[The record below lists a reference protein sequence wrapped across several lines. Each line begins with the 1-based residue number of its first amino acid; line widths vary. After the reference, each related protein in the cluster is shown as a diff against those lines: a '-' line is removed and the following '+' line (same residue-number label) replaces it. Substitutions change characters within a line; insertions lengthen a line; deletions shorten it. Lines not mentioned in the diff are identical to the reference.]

1 MHTHTPGCR
10 PKAGKGFSLA
20 ERAAMSMVRKRSN
33 PKPGKGLAMGF
44 QDAIRTCFSKYATF
58 SGRAPR
64 SEFWWF
70 FLFLLLGNIL
80 FSIIDGVIFGTIEG
94 QQITVLGAIFSLAV
108 ILPSIA
114 VGVRRLHDKDMSGWW
129 YLLVLIPILG
139 ALVLLFFFVQKGTDG
154 PNRFGP
160 DPLA

>member
-1 MHTHTPGCR
+1 
-10 PKAGKGFSLA
+10 
-20 ERAAMSMVRKRSN
+20 
-33 PKPGKGLAMGF
+33 MGF

-58 SGRAPR
+58 SGRAAR

-80 FSIIDGVIFGTIEG
+80 FSIIDGAIFGSTMEG

-129 YLLVLIPILG
+129 YLLILLPILG

-160 DPLA
+160 DPLG

>member
-1 MHTHTPGCR
+1 
-10 PKAGKGFSLA
+10 
-20 ERAAMSMVRKRSN
+20 
-33 PKPGKGLAMGF
+33 MGF

-80 FSIIDGVIFGTIEG
+80 FSIIDGAIFGRTMGGQPITI
-94 QQITVLGAIFSLAV
+94 LGAIFSLAV

-160 DPLA
+160 DPLS

>member
-1 MHTHTPGCR
+1 
-10 PKAGKGFSLA
+10 
-20 ERAAMSMVRKRSN
+20 
-33 PKPGKGLAMGF
+33 MGF

-58 SGRAPR
+58 SGRAAR

-70 FLFLLLGNIL
+70 FLFLLLGNLL
-80 FSIIDGVIFGTIEG
+80 FSFIDRLLFGSTMEG
-94 QQITVLGAIFSLAV
+94 DQISILGAIFSLAV

-114 VGVRRLHDKDMSGWW
+114 VGVRRLHDRDMSGWW

-139 ALVLLFFFVQKGTDG
+139 ALVLLYFFVQKGTDG
-154 PNRFGP
+154 PNQFGP